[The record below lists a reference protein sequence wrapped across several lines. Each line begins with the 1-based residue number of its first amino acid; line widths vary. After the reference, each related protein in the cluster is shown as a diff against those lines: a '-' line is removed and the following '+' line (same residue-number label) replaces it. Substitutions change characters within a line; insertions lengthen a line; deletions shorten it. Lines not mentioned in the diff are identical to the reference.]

1 MSCFEEEFRNMKNK
15 NENKFIKFYR
25 KIDKYLKYSH

>member
-1 MSCFEEEFRNMKNK
+1 MMPYFEEKEFHNMKNK

-25 KIDKYLKYSH
+25 KID